1 MSEPLG
7 FTLIGGKVQKL
18 SEAVIPLTDRGFLY
32 GHSVFE
38 TLLIL
43 NQKAVAWEDHE
54 IRLEQSCR
62 HAKIT
67 PPSKEILLLDVK
79 KLLQYSAF
87 NTPSQTE
94 KMQLRIVVTGGNE
107 IQFAIRNALQETLP
121 PSNVYLICRPADVT
135 STDFLQ
141 GINLFL
147 THDLRGKGL
156 INVKSSNY
164 LPSLIALDDSLKNH
178 SNDAL
183 YHNDSG
189 DITECTTSNFVW
201 IDCDNNFFTSHSK
214 NQCLA
219 GTTLILL
226 NKCLLQIRNQE
237 IQNIPLNIKNLSL
250 AKGAAVISSVRGL
263 VPVNKIDNNV
273 FDLKET
279 SDIFKQLNLK
289 LIEEQNLS
297 ASSF

>member
-1 MSEPLG
+1 MTELHG
-7 FTLIGGKVQKL
+7 FAFIGGKAQKL

-38 TLLIL
+38 TLLVL
-43 NQKAVAWEDHE
+43 NQKAVAWEDHQ
-54 IRLEQSCR
+54 IRLEQSCQ
-62 HAKIT
+62 HAKIK
-67 PPSKEILLLDVK
+67 PPSNENLLLDVK
-79 KLLQYSAF
+79 KLLQYSAL
-87 NTPSQTE
+87 NTQSHTE

-107 IQFAIRNALQETLP
+107 IPFAIRNALQESLP
-121 PSNVYLICRPADVT
+121 PSNVYLICRPVDVT
-135 STDFLQ
+135 SNNFLQ
-141 GINLFL
+141 GITLYL
-147 THDLRGKGL
+147 TPDLRGKGL

-164 LPSLIALDDSLKNH
+164 LQSLIALDDALKRNF
-178 SNDAL
+178 NDAL
-183 YHNDSG
+183 YYNDSG
-189 DITECTTSNFVW
+189 EITECTTSNFVW

-214 NQCLA
+214 DHCLA

-237 IQNIPLNIKNLSL
+237 IQNTPLNIKNLSL

-263 VPVNKIDNNV
+263 VPVNKIDNHT
-273 FDLKET
+273 FDLNET
-279 SDIFKQLNLK
+279 STFFKQLNLK